1 MRAEGRAL
9 RAAIYASASNW
20 APLTRPDVP
29 LAEQSRRCREAID
42 ADPTL
47 RRAAT
52 YRNRYANG
60 EAGVNRRF
68 DCLVVCGGNRLGPSE
83 RAAFFLVGRFLAP
96 AGFRVVDVAEGWD
109 TEASG
114 GRAYAFHLRG
124 MSRTER
130 RAERRSEDGAQEQE
144 D

>member
-1 MRAEGRAL
+1 M
-9 RAAIYASASNW
+9 
-20 APLTRPDVP
+20 
-29 LAEQSRRCREAID
+29 
-42 ADPTL
+42 
-47 RRAAT
+47 
-52 YRNRYANG
+52 
-60 EAGVNRRF
+60 
-68 DCLVVCGGNRLGPSE
+68 CGGNRLGPSE

-114 GRAYAFHLRG
+114 GGAYAFHLRG

>member
-60 EAGVNRRF
+60 EAGDYRR
-68 DCLVVCGGNRLGPSE
+68 
-83 RAAFFLVGRFLAP
+83 LVG
-96 AGFRVVDVAEGWD
+96 VAEGWD

>member
-1 MRAEGRAL
+1 MEVDDLLFEGVLEVL
-9 RAAIYASASNW
+9 RS
-20 APLTRPDVP
+20 LTRHTHLFPRIRVLFVQDIIATP
-29 LAEQSRRCREAID
+29 
-42 ADPTL
+42 
-47 RRAAT
+47 T

-60 EAGVNRRF
+60 EAGDYRRLVEDAVNRRF

>member
-52 YRNRYANG
+52 YLN
-60 EAGVNRRF
+60 
-68 DCLVVCGGNRLGPSE
+68 LSLI
-83 RAAFFLVGRFLAP
+83 
-96 AGFRVVDVAEGWD
+96 
-109 TEASG
+109 
-114 GRAYAFHLRG
+114 HI
-124 MSRTER
+124 
-130 RAERRSEDGAQEQE
+130 
-144 D
+144 